1 MKEMTPMK
9 RYRTTIEQFK
19 KLIPSYVNEV
29 NLNKSEKKIIPWP
42 FQVGGKYFTKGVEND
57 FITFFEGENNISVA
71 FAFTYID
78 KNSSKNKI
86 LSLEEQ
92 MVIPSAKNLNLDGKI
107 FSSQPIKASDFNERL
122 KAFNKLML
130 EPKMQKKINSIGFV
144 AIVEEFSS
152 FFLNEKFDLKS
163 EMKNVDLRIK
173 DFLLDVTKKFNLE
186 EVIKN
191 KDLADNDYK
200 ETEKL
205 FNKKVGSLPEYK
217 RKEAL
222 LKELNEVEI
231 SLSKKINEIKK
242 DLDIVKKKNIV
253 KDFSDELNYK
263 SSKIKDLFDEKTKD
277 LPEALRKEIKQ
288 NKLKL

>member
-9 RYRTTIEQFK
+9 RYKTTIEQFK

-29 NLNKSEKKIIPWP
+29 NLNKSESKSIPWP
-42 FQVGGKYFTKGVEND
+42 FQVGGKDVTKGVEND

-78 KNSSKNKI
+78 EKSSEKKI

-107 FSSQPIKASDFNERL
+107 VAAPPIKASDFNEKL

-191 KDLADNDYK
+191 KDLAANDYK
-200 ETEKL
+200 ETENL

-222 LKELNEVEI
+222 LKELNEIEI
-231 SLSKKINEIKK
+231 SLSQKINEIKK

-263 SSKIKDLFDEKTKD
+263 SSKIKDLFDEKNKD

>member
-9 RYRTTIEQFK
+9 RYKTTIEQFK

-29 NLNKSEKKIIPWP
+29 NLNKSESKSIPWP
-42 FQVGGKYFTKGVEND
+42 FQVGGKDVTKGVEND

-78 KNSSKNKI
+78 EKSSEKKI

-107 FSSQPIKASDFNERL
+107 VAAPPIKASDFNEKL

-191 KDLADNDYK
+191 KDLAANDYK

-222 LKELNEVEI
+222 LKELNEIEI
-231 SLSKKINEIKK
+231 SLSQKINEIKK

-263 SSKIKDLFDEKTKD
+263 SSKIKDLFDEKNKD